1 MNELAVRHRLTAIL
15 AADAAGFSRLMAV
28 DESATVAAL
37 DAARAVF
44 RKQIEDHQ
52 GRVVDM
58 AGDSVLAVFETA
70 AGAVV
75 AALAIQQ
82 SLRIASEAAPL
93 DRRMRFRIGVHLG
106 DVVEKDD
113 GTVYGDGVNVA
124 ARLEGLAEPGG
135 ITVSDAVRGV
145 VSGRVHATFIDRG
158 EQHLKNIFTPIHA
171 FAIDFANDPSV
182 ASKRH
187 GVGAAARPSQVDVAP
202 RAEAPRTAAQGTEA
216 ASAPEAPYPSPRPSS
231 LFVGRQQEMA
241 HLTKALADARQ
252 GQGQVVLLAGS
263 GGIGKTRLAQQMA
276 RRAEQDGV
284 SVLWGRCLEEP
295 GAPLYWPWRQLIRGY
310 LRRCG
315 DANPA
320 ETLGA
325 GLADIASIVPELTE
339 QISPPQPST
348 DTGDTAQSRFR
359 LFDAVAGFWRRAAQ
373 RGPLLLI
380 FEDLHWADATS
391 LRLFAFLAAELE
403 DSALLVIG
411 TYRDTELS
419 RQHPLFETLAGLA
432 RSPAF
437 HRIEL
442 AGLSGRETEEFMVAA
457 GGGPAS
463 ANFLSAIHERTEG
476 HPLYLEE
483 ILRLMME
490 TRAPQAVGSVTDDPR
505 LLMRIPTGVR
515 EVIGKRLNR
524 LSVSAG
530 RLLSI
535 AACIGRSFDLDL
547 LAQLEADKSEDEVLL
562 ALEEA
567 LAVRLIEPV
576 PKTQQFRF
584 SHALIRE
591 TVYDEMLGLR
601 RVRLHLR
608 IGEMLERRCGL
619 DDSTVLPQ
627 LAYHFS
633 EAGPG
638 SAAVKALAYARQAA
652 EHAKQLFAFE
662 EAVRLYQLALH
673 LQEEHFAKDA
683 AQRCGLLLDLGEVEW
698 LLGTGEQARAAYREA
713 AELARLQ
720 SLGALFARAA
730 VGFEKSSVV
739 AARSGEPAVALLL
752 EAIALHQADDPLR
765 VELLA
770 RLGRAYVY
778 CARADEAK
786 EAHHRAV
793 TLARK
798 IGDMRGLR
806 LALASIATGIYWPS
820 LLHERL
826 AAAHEA
832 WNIAE
837 EMRQPLLNLDVLSF
851 FLLNLIAVGDM
862 PSLTRMREQGLRLSE
877 QSGSPHGQAVC
888 RCIEAL
894 VAINEG
900 RFADAEDWATQ
911 ALELGRRVAEDLA
924 VGTYGMQMFC
934 LRREQGRL
942 REALPLLQHFVG
954 TTPKAQIWQPGLAL
968 LYAELDMRPECQAQ
982 FDSLPWSRAL
992 AAPTDAST
1000 MTIALFAAEVSV
1012 YLEDAARAALLYPL
1026 LHGHAGTNLLA
1037 DSGGPCLGSADR
1049 LLGRLATVMGQ
1060 WEVAQRHFEAA
1071 LAMDHKTGWRVWL
1084 AHSRYAYA
1092 VMLHRRASAG
1102 DLDRARTLLADA
1114 LAESTALAMD
1124 ALTPRIA
1131 ALAEAIAKPRPA
1143 FPCGLTEREVGV
1155 LRLMAMGRN
1164 NREIGQVLMISSNTV
1179 ANHVRSILEKTY
1191 TANRTEAAAFAS
1203 REGLLK

>member
-1 MNELAVRHRLTAIL
+1 MPV
-15 AADAAGFSRLMAV
+15 
-28 DESATVAAL
+28 
-37 DAARAVF
+37 
-44 RKQIEDHQ
+44 
-52 GRVVDM
+52 
-58 AGDSVLAVFETA
+58 
-70 AGAVV
+70 
-75 AALAIQQ
+75 
-82 SLRIASEAAPL
+82 
-93 DRRMRFRIGVHLG
+93 
-106 DVVEKDD
+106 
-113 GTVYGDGVNVA
+113 
-124 ARLEGLAEPGG
+124 
-135 ITVSDAVRGV
+135 
-145 VSGRVHATFIDRG
+145 
-158 EQHLKNIFTPIHA
+158 
-171 FAIDFANDPSV
+171 
-182 ASKRH
+182 
-187 GVGAAARPSQVDVAP
+187 
-202 RAEAPRTAAQGTEA
+202 
-216 ASAPEAPYPSPRPSS
+216 
-231 LFVGRQQEMA
+231 FVGRQQEMA
-241 HLTKALADARQ
+241 HLTRALSNARQ
-252 GQGQVVLLAGS
+252 GHGQVVLLAGS

-276 RRAEQDGV
+276 AQAEQDGV
-284 SVLWGRCLEEP
+284 SVVWGRCLEEP
-295 GAPLYWPWRQLIRGY
+295 GAPLYWPWRQLIRSY
-310 LRRCG
+310 LRRSG
-315 DANPA
+315 DADPA
-320 ETLGA
+320 QTLGA
-325 GLADIASIVPELTE
+325 GLADIASIVPELAA
-339 QISPPQPST
+339 QSSAPQPNAEA
-348 DTGDTAQSRFR
+348 GDTAQSRFR

-373 RGPLLLI
+373 QGPQMLV

-403 DSALLVIG
+403 DSALLLVG

-419 RQHPLFETLAGLA
+419 RQHPLFDTLAELA

-442 AGLSGRETEEFMVAA
+442 TGLNHRETEEFVVAA

-463 ANFLSAIHERTEG
+463 ANFLSAIHARTEG

-483 ILRLMME
+483 LLRLMKE
-490 TRAPQAVGSVTDDPR
+490 TRAPQALGSVIDDPR
-505 LLMRIPTGVR
+505 LLIKIPTGVR

-567 LAVRLIEPV
+567 LAVHLIEPV
-576 PKTQQFRF
+576 PQTQQFRF

-591 TVYDEMLGLR
+591 SVYDEMLGLR
-601 RVRLHLR
+601 RARLHLR
-608 IGEMLERRCGL
+608 IGEILERRYGA
-619 DDSTVLPQ
+619 DDYTVLPQ

-638 SAAVKALAYARQAA
+638 GAAVKALAYAKQAA
-652 EHAKQLFAFE
+652 EHAGQLLAFE
-662 EAVRLYQLALH
+662 EAVRLYKLALQ
-673 LQEEHFAKDA
+673 LQQAHFANDA
-683 AQRCGLLLDLGEVEW
+683 GQRCGLLLDLGKVEL
-698 LLGTGEQARAAYREA
+698 LLGAGEQARATYQEA
-713 AELARLQ
+713 AELARIQ
-720 SLGALFARAA
+720 GLGALFAQAA

-739 AARSGEPAVALLL
+739 AARFGEPAVVLLL

-765 VELLA
+765 VELLGC
-770 RLGRAYVY
+770 LCRAYVY

-793 TLARK
+793 ALARK
-798 IGDMRGLR
+798 IGDMSGLR
-806 LALASIATGIYWPS
+806 LALASIASGIYWPG

-826 AAAHEA
+826 VAAHEA
-832 WNIAE
+832 WAIAE
-837 EMRQPLLNLDVLSF
+837 ALKQPLLNQDLLSY
-851 FLLNLIAVGDM
+851 FLLDLIGVGDI
-862 PSLTRMREQGLRLSE
+862 PLLTRVREQGLRFSE
-877 QSGSPHGQAVC
+877 QSGSLHDQAIC

-900 RFADAEDWATQ
+900 RFADAESWATE
-911 ALELGRRVAEDLA
+911 ALELGRRVAEHLA
-924 VGTYGMQMFC
+924 VGAYGMQMFC

-954 TTPKAQIWQPGLAL
+954 TTPKAQVWQPGLAL
-968 LYAELDMRPECQAQ
+968 LYAELDMRPECQVQ
-982 FDSLPWSRAL
+982 FDSLSWSRPL
-992 AAPTDAST
+992 ATPTDAST
-1000 MTIALFAAEVSV
+1000 MTIAMFAAEVSV
-1012 YLEDAARAALLYPL
+1012 YLDDAEHAALLYPL
-1026 LHGHAGTNLLA
+1026 LKGHAGTNLVA

-1071 LAMDHKTGWRVWL
+1071 LAMDHGTGWRVWL

-1092 VMLHRRASAG
+1092 VMLRRRASAG

-1114 LAESTALAMD
+1114 LAESTVLGMD

-1131 ALAEAIAKPRPA
+1131 ALTEAIAAPRPA

-1164 NREIGQVLMISSNTV
+1164 NREIGQVLTISPNTV

-1191 TANRTEAAAFAS
+1191 TANRTEAAAYAS